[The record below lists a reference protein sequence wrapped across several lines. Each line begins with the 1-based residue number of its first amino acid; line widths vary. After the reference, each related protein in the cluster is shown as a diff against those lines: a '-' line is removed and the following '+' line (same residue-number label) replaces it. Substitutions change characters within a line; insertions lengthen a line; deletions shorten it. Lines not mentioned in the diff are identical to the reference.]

1 MLASTEPSLLSLWP
15 SLLICSVESSP
26 ETALATISEKI
37 GNQLVHLAP
46 PRLQGSNWTN
56 SVLHRSE
63 PNFAFGGSSFST
75 CLMAVKSVTQLVA
88 IIRKNKQNFKQLW
101 VLRCGHSHD
110 EYQMYIW
117 QAAIRQ
123 TAVTVSVN
131 CAQALW
137 SDLVNVSEIM
147 HRRTTLP
154 LTVTDLVSSIYL
166 KTQVHY
172 WWSLVQLLAPTLDQN
187 SNVLNWH
194 PPKLNH
200 QSPALTLT
208 LTTLEALLGLI
219 IKVFSHL
226 CRNLSAP

>member
-1 MLASTEPSLLSLWP
+1 MRRQVINLYTW
-15 SLLICSVESSP
+15 CHQDYKV
-26 ETALATISEKI
+26 ATGQIVFYIEV
-37 GNQLVHLAP
+37 NQILPLTVGLLVHVHVFPHIAC
-46 PRLQGSNWTN
+46 SN
-56 SVLHRSE
+56 V
-63 PNFAFGGSSFST
+63 G
-75 CLMAVKSVTQLVA
+75 
-88 IIRKNKQNFKQLW
+88 KNKQNFKQLW

-117 QAAIRQ
+117 QAASSNQ
-123 TAVTVSVN
+123 ANCSYCFSELCPGTLEWSGQCQWNHAPENHTATN
-131 CAQALW
+131 CHWLGLQYLLEDT
-137 SDLVNVSEIM
+137 STLLM
-147 HRRTTLP
+147 KPCPTTC
-154 LTVTDLVSSIYL
+154 T
-166 KTQVHY
+166 H
-172 WWSLVQLLAPTLDQN
+172 LDQN